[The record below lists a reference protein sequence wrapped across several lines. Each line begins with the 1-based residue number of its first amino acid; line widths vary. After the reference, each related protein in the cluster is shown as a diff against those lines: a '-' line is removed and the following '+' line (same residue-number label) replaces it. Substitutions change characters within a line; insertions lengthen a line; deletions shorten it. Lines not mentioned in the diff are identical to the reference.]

1 VRRRDFIATLPAA
14 CIAGCPAW
22 GQTRAIRIV
31 GILSPGVL
39 PSDPAQR
46 ASWFRA
52 GMTALGW
59 IERRDIAYE
68 YRYGRKLP
76 DLEALARDLVAR
88 AAEIVVAFGTE
99 ASLAARR
106 ATDRV
111 PIVMAGASDPLADGL
126 VTSLARPGGNVTGIS
141 LMVPDLA
148 VKQLEIL
155 KHGVPGLKRAA
166 ILQDGT
172 AAHQRI
178 VAQLSGFARE
188 LGLDVTGHV
197 AAREEDLPQ
206 LFQKLSGAGAVLVL
220 PSPIIDRWRGRI
232 GELAIQHQLP
242 SMGGW
247 RVYAG
252 AGLLF
257 AYSAALPDMQR
268 RAAAYVDKI
277 LKGARPGELPI
288 EQPSRF
294 ELVINLNTAWALGL
308 SIPSELLARADEVI
322 E

>member
-1 VRRRDFIATLPAA
+1 M
-14 CIAGCPAW
+14 
-22 GQTRAIRIV
+22 
-31 GILSPGVL
+31 L
-39 PSDPAQR
+39 PSNPAQR
-46 ASWFRA
+46 ASAFRD
-52 GMTALGW
+52 GMVALGW
-59 IERRDIAYE
+59 VEGRDIAYE
-68 YRYGRKLP
+68 YRYGGELP
-76 DLEALARDLVAR
+76 NLEALARELVTSNV
-88 AAEIVVAFGTE
+88 EVVVAFGTE

-111 PIVMAGASDPLADGL
+111 PIVMAASSDPLADKL
-126 VTSLARPGGNVTGIS
+126 VASLARPGGNVTGVS
-141 LMVPDLA
+141 LMVPDIA

-155 KHGVPGLKRAA
+155 KYGIPNLKRAA

-172 AAHQRI
+172 PAHERI
-178 VAQLSGFARE
+178 VAQLRALAPQMRLEVASYI
-188 LGLDVTGHV
+188 
-197 AAREEDLPQ
+197 AARENDLPQ
-206 LFQKLSGAGAVLVL
+206 LFQELSGAGAIVVL

-232 GELAIQHQLP
+232 GELAIQHRLP

-257 AYSAALPDMQR
+257 AYAATLSDMQR

-277 LKGARPGELPI
+277 LKGARPGDLPI
-288 EQPSRF
+288 EQPSKF

-308 SIPSELLARADEVI
+308 TIPPDLLARADEVI